1 MKHRPRTVVVVLVA
15 AVLLIVIGW
24 VVTVVL
30 FKSGGRVEEP
40 HQLALSSPVRLAV

>member
-1 MKHRPRTVVVVLVA
+1 MKHPLRIVFVVLLA
-15 AVLLIVIGW
+15 AVLLIMAGW

-40 HQLALSSPVRLAV
+40 HQLALRLSR

>member
-1 MKHRPRTVVVVLVA
+1 MKHPLRTVVVVLFA
-15 AVLLIVIGW
+15 AVLLIVAGW

-40 HQLALSSPVRLAV
+40 HQLALRLAR